1 MLKKDLIQ
9 RLELI
14 NSKAAITKL
23 VQDFD
28 NSGNDFKELLYL
40 IKNKQI
46 ECIDKASWVARDFAN
61 IQTEIVIKYYKN
73 VIEIITSNFSDPV
86 KRNLTG
92 LLVDI
97 GIPEKYE
104 SVVLDMSV
112 NLLLDYKIAV
122 AVHANALKLLNIL
135 AKKHPELKHEIN
147 LIAER
152 HPYKDRVSFFCNL

>member
-1 MLKKDLIQ
+1 MLKKDLIE

-23 VQDFD
+23 AQDFD
-28 NSGNDFKELLYL
+28 DSGNDFKQLLK
-40 IKNKQI
+40 IIQEKEI
-46 ECIDKASWVARDFAN
+46 ECIDKASWVARDYAN
-61 IQTEIVIKYYKN
+61 IQPEIVIKYYKN

-122 AVHANALKLLNIL
+122 AVHANALKLLNML
-135 AKKHPELKHEIN
+135 AKKHPELKQEIN

>member
-14 NSKAAITKL
+14 NSKTAITKL
-23 VQDFD
+23 AQDFD

-46 ECIDKASWVARDFAN
+46 ECIDKASWVARDYAN
-61 IQTEIVIKYYKN
+61 IQPAVTIKYYKT
-73 VIEIITSNFSDPV
+73 VIDIITYNFSDSI

-92 LLVDI
+92 LLVDV

-122 AVHANALKLLNIL
+122 AVHANALKLLNML

-147 LIAER
+147 LITER